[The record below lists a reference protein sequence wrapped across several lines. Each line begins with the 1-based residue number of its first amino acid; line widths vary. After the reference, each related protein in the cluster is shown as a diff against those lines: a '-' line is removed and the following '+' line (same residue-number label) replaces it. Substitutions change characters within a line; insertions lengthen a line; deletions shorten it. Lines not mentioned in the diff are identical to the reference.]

1 MELIDKSKYLS
12 EGEMRELCKSAEA
25 RYMLDRRQGRTGGV
39 ISWLLVDMALST
51 ALRVGELEAI
61 KLRDIDLKE
70 RTIEI
75 TRLKRKKK
83 EAELLPLD
91 PGLAKHIQEY
101 LGWREKSAGHPM
113 NKEEA
118 LEWWEVVKA
127 ELTRKAELTGKK
139 KKIPPRPKDA
149 FLFWGERGPLSRS
162 GLQQRWHAAV
172 RRAGL
177 SKKYSIHSAR
187 HSVATKMMNDKKD
200 LILVQKCLGHSS
212 PVTTGNMYCHKTLE
226 EMREGFSAVR
236 DNGE

>member
-113 NKEEA
+113 TKEEVD
-118 LEWWEVVKA
+118 EWYDAFIARLKDPEKA
-127 ELTRKAELTGKK
+127 
-139 KKIPPRPKDA
+139 PPRPKDA